1 MSIFKRLPLRSLLA
15 VSVTGLLSVF
25 LAQGGT
31 ALAAPATSATTSAQN
46 PTVVVVRDIT
56 PSNCT
61 LTLTSRNLVGQ
72 AHQTRTVI
80 PCSAG
85 TFMAVL
91 HVPQSQAIA
100 RHEAYVAMPL
110 ASASQSQVMQTGK
123 QIEALI
129 NTTNARLHP
138 TQSKPSP
145 YTSCSLRSQSL
156 YGSWV
161 WGGDSWS
168 SGVSWDTHSDCS
180 IYIYYSY
187 VSGSSS
193 SFSIYWGQDK
203 YAGWSQG
210 RGCRYL
216 GTNYLSANPNTTQS
230 AGYGYEQWLYNGSNC
245 TVFDDA
251 RYTYLSP
258 LKD

>member
-1 MSIFKRLPLRSLLA
+1 MSMFKRLSLRGFLT
-15 VSVTGLLSVF
+15 VGVMGLLSIF

-31 ALAAPATSATTSAQN
+31 ALAAPAGRQAALAQN
-46 PTVVVVRDIT
+46 STVVVVRDIT

-61 LTLTSRNLVGQ
+61 LTLTSQNLVGQ

-80 PCSAG
+80 HCPAG
-85 TFMAVL
+85 TIVDVL
-91 HVPQSQAIA
+91 HVPLSQAIA
-100 RHEAYVAMPL
+100 RHEAYVVMPST
-110 ASASQSQVMQTGK
+110 SATQAQLMQTGK
-123 QIEALI
+123 QIAALI
-129 NTTNARLHP
+129 NTTNARLH
-138 TQSKPSP
+138 TMQTKLSP
-145 YTSCSLRSQSL
+145 NSSCSLRSQSL

-168 SGVSWDTHSDCS
+168 SGVSWDTHSNCS
-180 IYIYYSY
+180 IYIYSSY

-193 SFSIYWGQDK
+193 TFAIYWGQDK

-230 AGYGYEQWLYNGSNC
+230 PGYGYEQWLYNGSNC
-245 TVFDDA
+245 TIFDDS

-258 LKD
+258 LNA